1 MKLTVS
7 QSVLVRG
14 LSMVSRAVSTRSTLP
29 VLANI
34 LIATDCGRLRLS
46 ATNLEICISAWI
58 PAQIQEEGA
67 VTVPARTLVDIIS
80 KLPADQI
87 TLKLN
92 ENTFALGLKCGG
104 FSSSVKGID
113 ANEFPP
119 MPTTDLSQGLQ
130 ISVAALKDLIRATV
144 YACSSDE
151 ARPALQ
157 GCLVELTPETGV
169 SFAATDGFRIAVK
182 TMALAGIQKAHK
194 AIIPARALSE
204 LSRIATD
211 AQESITVCFVPERG
225 QVVFRLKDAELVS
238 QLIEGNFPPYGQIIP
253 KSHKTRVAVAT
264 AALLRACEQ
273 AEIIARE
280 GNNVVKVGIVPGT
293 ITGTDTERG
302 RLELSASSEQAGN
315 AEVTLEVDETGP
327 KLDLAFNVKFMK
339 EALTATA
346 MPFITLDVNEA
357 NTPGVIRGVGD
368 DSWLNVLMPMRLG

>member
-7 QSVLVRG
+7 QQALARG
-14 LSMVSRAVSTRSTLP
+14 LSTVARAVSPRSTLP
-29 VLANI
+29 VLANV
-34 LIATDCGRLRLS
+34 LLATENGRLRLS
-46 ATNLEICISAWI
+46 ATNLEIGISCWI

-87 TLKLN
+87 MLKLN

-157 GCLVELTPETGV
+157 GCLVELTPDTGV

-182 TMALAGIQKAHK
+182 TMALAGIEKPYK

-211 AQESITVCFVPERG
+211 AQEAVTVAFPEGRG
-225 QVVFRLKDAELVS
+225 QVVFRLKDAELIS
-238 QLIEGNFPPYGQIIP
+238 QLIEGNFPPYQQIVP
-253 KSHKTRVAVAT
+253 KSHKTRVTVAT
-264 AALLRACEQ
+264 AAFSRACEQ

-280 GNNVVKVGIVPGT
+280 GNNVVKVGIV
-293 ITGTDTERG
+293 TGTDAARG

-315 AEVTLEVDETGP
+315 AEVTLEVDVHGFALE
-327 KLDLAFNVKFMK
+327 LAFNVTFVKQ
-339 EALTATA
+339 ALAATA

-368 DSWLNVLMPMRLG
+368 DSWLNVLMPMHLG